1 MMTTVST
8 DDAILRLRAEGD
20 QHRDN
25 RRWAEAC
32 RSYSSYLASAPDDW
46 AIYVQLGHC
55 LKEDGAIAEGL
66 VAYRQALA
74 HAPKDSDLHLQI
86 GHALKLLDKK
96 EDALAAYRQ
105 ALLLEPQNNDARLE
119 FESLEKIFAQEHA
132 AAVTSKKTRQKCL
145 LFDITDLIQYMREWR
160 VPTGIQRVQINV
172 IYYAITTFTDLTR
185 YQIIHFDQTTG
196 SWIPLTEELFLE
208 LHRAAGSASDLNEED
223 FANIL
228 KRAQARQ
235 ISEERFD
242 ALLRDNDV
250 TLVNLGTSWW
260 IENYFLKI
268 RHLRCKYAIRY
279 VPMIHDVIP
288 LKTPEHCA
296 QRLVEDFSQ
305 WFSTLVFEID
315 GAVTNS
321 SWSAMDIR
329 HLANEVRPNI
339 DLPVFPISLN
349 CNMQRQVFYQDG
361 FANPVAMQY
370 ILPTGSVF
378 VLFVGTL
385 ESRKNHLL
393 LFKAWD
399 LLLQKYDPA
408 KLPTLICLGKAGW
421 LFDEAAEFL
430 RARPALNE
438 KIMLISSVTDD
449 ALESLYRQSMFTI
462 FNSFYEG
469 WGLPVTE
476 SLSFGTLPLV
486 ACNTSL
492 AEAGG
497 RAAVYFRDNDLDDLI
512 CKLEMLVF
520 DDAKRQELQREAS
533 GNAKLRD
540 WQAIAKE
547 FLDRILQIDSSA
559 SRRQETHFR
568 ISLGQPIHLGKSE
581 ALSPSINLAMP
592 NLLRD
597 GLNWHRLEHW
607 GCWTQPGIATLRLPL
622 PDDALGKDLLLFL
635 RLRGTAL
642 DTPVSIV
649 LGLNEG
655 RFSEPTAR
663 LIGHGIRHTMSF
675 RFRSFA
681 RDLSIAIDAGPGSSL
696 GPGDRDVGIGI
707 THLMLCHA
715 DDTEAEQRFIFNF
728 PELLERF
735 HQEGRAALDR
745 VEIPTAT

>member
-1 MMTTVST
+1 MMTTAT
-8 DDAILRLRAEGD
+8 PDDAILRLRAEGD
-20 QHRDN
+20 QLRDN
-25 RRWAEAC
+25 RRWAEARWC
-32 RSYSSYLASAPDDW
+32 YSTYLASVPDDW
-46 AIYVQLGHC
+46 AIHIQLGHC
-55 LKEDGAIAEGL
+55 LKEEGAIAEGL
-66 VAYRQALA
+66 AAYQQALVY
-74 HAPKDSDLHLQI
+74 APTDSDLHLQI
-86 GHALKLLDKK
+86 GHALKLLDQK
-96 EDALAAYRQ
+96 EDALVAYRQ
-105 ALLLEPQNNDARLE
+105 ALLLDPHNDNAQLE
-119 FESLEKIFAQEHA
+119 IGLLETILSQQHA
-132 AAVTSKKTRQKCL
+132 PAVTRQKCI

-172 IYYAITTFTDLTR
+172 IYYAMTAFDDLAK
-185 YQIIHFDQTTG
+185 YHIIHFDQTIG
-196 SWIPLTEELFLE
+196 SWIPLNESFFLE
-208 LHRAAGSASDLNEED
+208 LYLAAGSGDDLNEED
-223 FANIL
+223 FANVL
-228 KRAQARQ
+228 ELAKTPQ
-235 ISEERFD
+235 ISEEQFD
-242 ALLRDNDV
+242 FILKDNDV

-268 RHLRCKYAIRY
+268 RHLRQKYAIRY
-279 VPMIHDVIP
+279 VPMIHDAIP
-288 LKTPEHCA
+288 LMTPEHCA

-321 SWSAMDIR
+321 RWSAMDIR
-329 HLANEVRPNI
+329 HLANEVWPDI
-339 DLPVFPISLN
+339 DLPVFPIALN
-349 CNMQRQVFYQDG
+349 CNMQRHLSDQNAITNSVSL
-361 FANPVAMQY
+361 QY
-370 ILPTGSVF
+370 ILPPGSVF

-421 LFDEAAEFL
+421 LFDEAADFL

-512 CKLEMLVF
+512 CKLEMLIF

-533 GNAKLRD
+533 GNVKLRD

-581 ALSPSINLAMP
+581 ALSPSIDLALP

-635 RLRGTAL
+635 RFRGTAE
-642 DTPVSIV
+642 DTPINIV
-649 LGLNEG
+649 LGMDET
-655 RFSEPTAR
+655 RFSEPTR
-663 LIGHGIRHTMSF
+663 RVIGHGIRHTMSF
-675 RFRSFA
+675 QFRSFS
-681 RDLSIAIDAGPGSSL
+681 RVLSIAIDAGPGSSL

-715 DDTEAEQRFIFNF
+715 DDAGAEQRFIFNF

-735 HQEGRAALDR
+735 HREGRAALDR
-745 VEIPTAT
+745 VEIHTVT

>member
-1 MMTTVST
+1 MTTTSL

-20 QHRDN
+20 QLRDH
-25 RRWAEAC
+25 RRWAEAGRC
-32 RSYSSYLASAPDDW
+32 YSIYLAHMPDDW

-55 LKEDGAIAEGL
+55 LKEDGRIAEGL
-66 VAYRQALA
+66 TAYRQALVY
-74 HAPKDSDLHLQI
+74 APTDSDLHLQI
-86 GHALKLLDKK
+86 GHALKLLDQKK
-96 EDALAAYRQ
+96 DALDAYRQ
-105 ALLLEPQNNDARLE
+105 ALHLDPNNNHAKLEIAALE
-119 FESLEKIFAQEHA
+119 ENLSYQQEPATASSRTREKCI
-132 AAVTSKKTRQKCL
+132 

-172 IYYAITTFTDLTR
+172 IFNAITTFEDLAG
-185 YQIIHFDQTTG
+185 YYIVHFDQTVG
-196 SWIPLTEELFLE
+196 SWITLNKSFFLE
-208 LHRAAGSASDLNEED
+208 LYLAAKSGDDLNEED
-223 FANIL
+223 FTNMMELA
-228 KRAQARQ
+228 KTPQ
-235 ISEERFD
+235 ISEEQFD
-242 ALLRDNDV
+242 NILNHNDV

-268 RHLRCKYAIRY
+268 RHLRAKYAIRY

-288 LKTPEHCA
+288 LMTPQHCA

-305 WFSTLVFEID
+305 WFSTLVFEVD

-321 SWSAMDIR
+321 NWSAMDIR
-329 HLANEVRPNI
+329 HLANEIWPDI
-339 DLPVFPISLN
+339 DLPVFPIALN
-349 CNMQRQVFYQDG
+349 CNMQSHLTDHSSAVT
-361 FANPVAMQY
+361 ANALQY
-370 ILPTGSVF
+370 ILPPGSRF

-393 LFKAWD
+393 LFKVWE
-399 LLLQKYDPA
+399 LLLQKYDPT

-421 LFDEAAEFL
+421 LFDEAKDFL
-430 RARPALNE
+430 SLRTELSE

-449 ALESLYRQSMFTI
+449 ALESLYRMSLFTI

-497 RAAVYFRDNDLDDLI
+497 RAAVYFRENDLNDLL
-512 CKLEMLVF
+512 CKLETLIF
-520 DDAKRQELQREAS
+520 DDEKRQRLQREAAS
-533 GNAKLRD
+533 NAKLRD

-547 FLDRILQIDSSA
+547 FLDRILQIESSA
-559 SRRQETHFR
+559 SKRQETHFR
-568 ISLGQPIHLGKSE
+568 LPLGRPIHLGKSE
-581 ALSPSINLAMP
+581 ALSPSIDLAMP

-635 RLRGTAL
+635 RLRGTAV
-642 DTPVSIV
+642 DTPISIV
-649 LGLNEG
+649 LGMDET
-655 RFSEPTAR
+655 RFSEPTR
-663 LIGHGIRHTMSF
+663 RVIGHGMRNTMSF
-675 RFRSFA
+675 QFRSFG
-681 RDLSIAIDAGPGSSL
+681 RFLSIAIDAGPGSSL
-696 GPGDRDVGIGI
+696 GHGDRDVGIGI
-707 THLMLCHA
+707 THLMVCEA
-715 DDTEAEQRFIFNF
+715 NDAAAEQRFIFNF

-735 HQEGRAALDR
+735 SQEGRAALDR
-745 VEIPTAT
+745 VEIPTIS